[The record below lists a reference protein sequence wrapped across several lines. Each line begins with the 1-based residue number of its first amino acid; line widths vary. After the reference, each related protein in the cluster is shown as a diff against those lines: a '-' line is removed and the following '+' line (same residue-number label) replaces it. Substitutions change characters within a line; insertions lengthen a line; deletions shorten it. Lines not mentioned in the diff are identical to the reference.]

1 MECYEILNSEYN
13 MTIAPINPWQ
23 PWLPAQAL
31 KTNTQKDTTVGS
43 ALVDNKNGRVEVGDE
58 KEREK
63 GAKYDHHASHDSV
76 KISIINPSRLL

>member
-43 ALVDNKNGRVEVGDE
+43 ALVDTRMVEWKWE
-58 KEREK
+58 TKKREK
-63 GAKYDHHASHDSV
+63 RELNMITMLRTTVSKF
-76 KISIINPSRLL
+76 PL